1 MVKSLEAAKI
11 AARKALESTYEGEC
25 TIIEYRD
32 VKDEV
37 TKLSREEKAVVLQG
51 QPCKLSFEKLA
62 SASRTETAAAVS
74 QGVKLFLAPEIRVN
88 SGSRITVTQNGVTNE
103 YCASGEPAVYNTHQE
118 IILELAERW
127 A

>member
-1 MVKSLEAAKI
+1 MVKTLERARS

-25 TIIEYRD
+25 TIIEHRD

-37 TKLSREEKAVVLQG
+37 TKLSREEKVVVLQG

-62 SASRTETAAAVS
+62 AASRTETAAAVS
-74 QGVKLFLAPEIRVN
+74 QGVKLFLAPEIGVN

-103 YCASGEPAVYNTHQE
+103 YCASGELAVYDTHQE